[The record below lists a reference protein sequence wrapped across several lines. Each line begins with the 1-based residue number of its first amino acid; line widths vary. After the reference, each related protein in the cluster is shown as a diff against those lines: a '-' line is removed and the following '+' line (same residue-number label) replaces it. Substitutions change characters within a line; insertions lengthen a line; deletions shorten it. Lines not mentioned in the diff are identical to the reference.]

1 MSAGE
6 CACAVRVR
14 GVGCESASAC
24 VHVSDVS
31 ARVRVRVMPEVDMAT
46 QSEAHVAQMHA
57 SASDPARAREGK
69 GGRGAHAQAG
79 PECSAAAPRC
89 ITEACAPG
97 RVSAA
102 ARACACTAGP
112 HLPGSRRRVL
122 PKALARQ
129 TLRARQHGR
138 RSAPPSTWRT
148 RLPLAVA
155 HAGTRGRAA
164 AVRTRA
170 NSPIRTCSAPGI
182 TGRPVMPVRAA
193 TNSAAPRRTP
203 LHRQLSFVAR
213 RLHHCA
219 ILLSSSAGQRESL
232 AFGKVFILGHTLLTK
247 KNSRR
252 EFDHFGRSDDEREVA
267 RAIER
272 ARGYEKIWFRVYC
285 QGRKKGCS
293 TLCTLVFTVRAY
305 ACKLSSCFTHPPAQ

>member
-1 MSAGE
+1 MHEYVAAGRQSAACMSAGE

-97 RVSAA
+97 RVSVA

-122 PKALARQ
+122 PKALL
-129 TLRARQHGR
+129 LRAKHSARVSTGATLPALDLANEAAAR
-138 RSAPPSTWRT
+138 RSSCW
-148 RLPLAVA
+148 
-155 HAGTRGRAA
+155 HAWARRGRAHA
-164 AVRTRA
+164 CEFAHSHLFCPGHNGPARYARGRTGANGRIRTRA
-170 NSPIRTCSAPGI
+170 HGRGAPTRASMSYGERQPRSP
-182 TGRPVMPVRAA
+182 GRGRAEWR
-193 TNSAAPRRTP
+193 P
-203 LHRQLSFVAR
+203 
-213 RLHHCA
+213 C
-219 ILLSSSAGQRESL
+219 
-232 AFGKVFILGHTLLTK
+232 
-247 KNSRR
+247 
-252 EFDHFGRSDDEREVA
+252 
-267 RAIER
+267 
-272 ARGYEKIWFRVYC
+272 
-285 QGRKKGCS
+285 
-293 TLCTLVFTVRAY
+293 
-305 ACKLSSCFTHPPAQ
+305 